1 VVIAARQAGLSDA
14 LVDKHGRR
22 LRKLRVSLTEACD
35 LRCVYCM
42 PEHATF
48 ARRDELLSPTEIVD
62 IVSDL
67 ADLGI
72 EAVRITGGEPILRPE
87 FAEIAERIC
96 AIPGLRVGLTTN
108 GSRLAQHAKRL
119 AGWGMH
125 GANVSLD
132 SLDPDNFRRMAR
144 GGDLERVLEGIRSAR
159 EAGLAVKINTVVMR
173 GLNDH
178 ELEAFHDFA
187 LVEGVEVRF
196 LELMRIGEAL
206 PFFEERFV
214 PAAEMLRRLEEHSP
228 LRSLAVADDAT
239 AFGRVSQAGAALGF
253 IASESTP
260 FCGACSRLRLS
271 AKGMLRACL
280 FKEDGLSLRGVPRQN
295 LPALLRRVADLKPA
309 GRLPSL
315 GQAMHAIG
323 G

>member
-1 VVIAARQAGLSDA
+1 MVTSVRQVGRSDA

-48 ARRDELLSPTEIVD
+48 ARRDELLSPDEIVE
-62 IVSDL
+62 IVADL
-67 ADLGI
+67 ACLGI
-72 EAVRITGGEPILRPE
+72 EAVRITGGEPTLRPE

-96 AIPGLRVGLTTN
+96 GIPGLRVGLTTN
-108 GSRLAQHAKRL
+108 GSRLARHAASL

-144 GGDLERVLEGIRSAR
+144 GGDLEKVLEGIRAAR
-159 EAGLAVKINTVVMR
+159 DAGLVVKINTVVMR
-173 GLNDH
+173 GMNDH
-178 ELEAFHDFA
+178 ELEAFHDFSV
-187 LVEGVEVRF
+187 VEGVEVRF

-214 PAAEMLRRLEEHSP
+214 PASEMLRRLERHSP
-228 LRSLAVADDAT
+228 LRQLAAEDDAT
-239 AFGRVSQAGAALGF
+239 AFLRVSQSGAALGF
-253 IASESTP
+253 IASESVP
-260 FCGACSRLRLS
+260 FCGGCSRLRLS
-271 AKGMLRACL
+271 AKGTLRACL
-280 FKEDGLSLRGVPRQN
+280 FKEDGISLRGVSRSD
-295 LPALLRRVADLKPA
+295 LPAVLAQVADLKPE
-309 GRLPSL
+309 GRLPSIA
-315 GQAMHAIG
+315 QAMHTIG

>member
-1 VVIAARQAGLSDA
+1 VIAARPAGISDA
-14 LVDKHGRR
+14 LLDKHGRR

-42 PEHATF
+42 PEHAVF

-62 IVSDL
+62 IVSAL
-67 ADLGI
+67 AELGI
-72 EAVRITGGEPILRPE
+72 EAVRITGGEPTLRPE
-87 FAEIAERIC
+87 FPEIARRIC
-96 AIPGLRVGLTTN
+96 AIPGLKVGLTTN
-108 GSRLAQHAKRL
+108 GSRLSAHAASL
-119 AGWGMH
+119 ARWGMN

-144 GGDLERVLEGIRSAR
+144 GGDLEKVLEGIRAAR
-159 EAGLAVKINTVVMR
+159 EEGLVVKINTVVMR

-206 PFFEERFV
+206 PFFDERFV
-214 PAAEMLRRLEEHSP
+214 AAAEMLERLNRHSP
-228 LRSLAVADDAT
+228 LRSIEVEDDAT
-239 AFGRVSQAGAALGF
+239 AFKRVSEAGAALGF
-253 IASESTP
+253 IASESVP
-260 FCGACSRLRLS
+260 FCGGCSRLRLS
-271 AKGMLRACL
+271 AKGMLRSCL
-280 FKEDGLSLRGVPRQN
+280 FKEDGESLRGVFRQE
-295 LPALLRRVADLKPA
+295 LPELLRRVADLKPI
-309 GRLPSL
+309 GRLPSID
-315 GQAMHAIG
+315 QAMHAIG

>member
-1 VVIAARQAGLSDA
+1 MVIPARHGAVSEA

-42 PEHATF
+42 PEHAVF

-62 IVSDL
+62 IVADL

-72 EAVRITGGEPILRPE
+72 EAVRITGGEPTLRPE

-96 AIPGLRVGLTTN
+96 GIPGLRVGLTTN
-108 GSRLAQHAKRL
+108 GSRLAQHAASL

-144 GGDLERVLEGIRSAR
+144 GGDLEKVLEGIRAAR
-159 EAGLAVKINTVVMR
+159 DAGLVVKINTVVMR
-173 GLNDH
+173 GMNDH

-187 LVEGVEVRF
+187 LTEGVEVRF

-214 PAAEMLRRLEEHSP
+214 PASEMLRRLDNHSP
-228 LRSLAVADDAT
+228 LRELSVEDDAT
-239 AFGRVSQAGAALGF
+239 AFLRVSQAGAAIGF
-253 IASESTP
+253 IASESVP
-260 FCGACSRLRLS
+260 FCGGCSRLRLS

-280 FKEDGLSLRGVPRQN
+280 FKEDGVSLRGVARAD
-295 LPALLRRVADLKPA
+295 LPGILRRVAELKPA
-309 GRLPSL
+309 GRLPSIA
-315 GQAMHAIG
+315 QAMHAIG

>member
-1 VVIAARQAGLSDA
+1 MVIATRPSAAGDS

-48 ARRDELLSPTEIVD
+48 ARRDELLSPTEIVE
-62 IVSDL
+62 IVSEL

-72 EAVRITGGEPILRPE
+72 EAVRITGGEPMSRPE

-96 AIPGLRVGLTTN
+96 RIPGLRVGLTTN
-108 GSRLAQHAKRL
+108 GSRLADHARSL
-119 AGWGMH
+119 AAWGMH
-125 GANVSLD
+125 GVNVSLD
-132 SLDPDNFRRMAR
+132 SLDAPNYRRLAR
-144 GGDLERVLEGIRSAR
+144 GGDLDRVLDGIRSAR
-159 EAGLAVKINTVVMR
+159 DAGLVVKINTVVMR

-178 ELEAFHDFA
+178 ELEDFHDFA
-187 LVEGVEVRF
+187 VLEGVEVRF

-206 PFFEERFV
+206 PFFEQRFF
-214 PAAEMLRRLEEHSP
+214 AASEMLRRMEDHSP
-228 LRSLAVADDAT
+228 LRAIQVDDDAT
-239 AFGRVSQAGAALGF
+239 AFKRVSEAGAALGF
-253 IASESTP
+253 IASESMP

-271 AKGMLRACL
+271 AKGFLRACL
-280 FKEDGLSLRGVPRQN
+280 FKEDGISVRGVSRAE
-295 LPALLRRVADLKPA
+295 LPDLLRRVADLKPE
-309 GRLPSL
+309 GRLPSID
-315 GQAMHAIG
+315 QAMHAIG